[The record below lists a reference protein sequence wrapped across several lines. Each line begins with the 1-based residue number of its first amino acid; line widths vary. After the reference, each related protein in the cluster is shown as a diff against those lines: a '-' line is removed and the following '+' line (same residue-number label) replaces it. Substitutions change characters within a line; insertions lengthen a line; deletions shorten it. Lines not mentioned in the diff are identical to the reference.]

1 MGFQW
6 NPTPLQI
13 SGDSP
18 KPEPI
23 QVRLDSRKRL
33 RGRGPNEL
41 VEREKIASLQFRRA
55 VKQKRRWPARKGG
68 HRRQLSPTVPPCLLI
83 PDWWNRGWDIGPL
96 ACSPR

>member
-23 QVRLDSRKRL
+23 QVRLDSRMRL
-33 RGRGPNEL
+33 RGRGPKEL
-41 VEREKIASLQFRRA
+41 VEREEIASLQFRRA
-55 VKQKRRWPARKGG
+55 VSTETAMTRQERRP
-68 HRRQLSPTVPPCLLI
+68 SPSVVSNGSTLFA
-83 PDWWNRGWDIGPL
+83 D
-96 ACSPR
+96 S

>member
-23 QVRLDSRKRL
+23 QVRLDSRMRL
-33 RGRGPNEL
+33 RGRGPKEL
-41 VEREKIASLQFRRA
+41 VEREEIASLQFRRA
-55 VKQKRRWPARKGG
+55 V
-68 HRRQLSPTVPPCLLI
+68 
-83 PDWWNRGWDIGPL
+83 
-96 ACSPR
+96 